1 MLLFLW
7 YKVIL
12 LRQGGDDGSDVPDVA
27 LQVLDLVERVGQA
40 DDDVAAARAGVVG
53 QLANAVNLRQ
63 EDTGLTG
70 DELKSHTTEVAR
82 SFGK

>member
-12 LRQGGDDGSDVPDVA
+12 FRQGGDDGSNVPDVA

-40 DDDVAAARAGVVG
+40 DDDVAAARGGVVG

-70 DELKSHTTEVAR
+70 DELKVTQQR
-82 SFGK
+82 